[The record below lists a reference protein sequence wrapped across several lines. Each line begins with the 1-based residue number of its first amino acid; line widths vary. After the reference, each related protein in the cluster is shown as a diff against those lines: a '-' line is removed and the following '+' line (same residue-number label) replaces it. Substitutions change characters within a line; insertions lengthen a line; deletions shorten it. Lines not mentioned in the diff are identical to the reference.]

1 MKHVLTI
8 AVLLAAT
15 ATQARAQEN
24 IKLQLEPGTELT
36 ISGTSTMKSF
46 TCKTSK
52 LDATLVVDRGY
63 TKDLTKIARPIVSV
77 RVEIP
82 AKSLECGNKTMN
94 NHMYKALK
102 TDNNPTIVYTMS
114 GYDLLNGTA
123 SGFAVKTT
131 GALTIAG
138 KEKTVVMDVKAERV
152 DESKAT
158 AKGEQS
164 ILLTDYGIK
173 PPSLMLGT
181 MKVGNEIKIRFNLK
195 AGPAM
200 IAALSTALNNEAT
213 Q

>member
-1 MKHVLTI
+1 MKTLLTV

-15 ATQARAQEN
+15 AAKASAQETL
-24 IKLQLEPGTELT
+24 KLQLEPGTELT
-36 ISGTSTMKSF
+36 ISGTSTIKTF
-46 TCKTSK
+46 TCKTSE
-52 LDATLVVDRGY
+52 LDATLIVDKGY
-63 TKDLTKIARPIVSV
+63 TTDLTKIARPIVSV

-102 TDNNPTIVYTMS
+102 TDNNPTIVYTMM

-123 SGFAVKTT
+123 SGFSAKTT

-138 KEKTVVMDVKAERV
+138 REKTVFMDVKAERV
-152 DESKAT
+152 DETRAT

-164 ILLTDYGIK
+164 ILLTDFGIK

-181 MKVGNEIKIRFNLK
+181 MKVGNEIRIRFNLK
-195 AGPAM
+195 AGPALIAM
-200 IAALSTALNNEAT
+200 VSAALNADAT
-213 Q
+213 H

>member
-8 AVLLAAT
+8 AVLLAAIAAT
-15 ATQARAQEN
+15 AGAQQTQ
-24 IKLQLEPGTELT
+24 KLLLEPGTVLT
-36 ISGTSTMKSF
+36 VSGTSTIKAF
-46 TCKTSK
+46 TCKTSQ
-52 LDATLVVDRGY
+52 LDATVIVDKGY
-63 TKDLTKIARPIVSV
+63 TRDLTKIARPIVSV

-102 TDNNPTIVYTMS
+102 TDKNPTIVYTMS
-114 GYDLLNGTA
+114 GYDLFNGTM
-123 SGFAVKTT
+123 SGFSAKTT
-131 GALTIAG
+131 GTLTIAG

-152 DESKAT
+152 EETKAT

-164 ILLTDYGIK
+164 ILLTDFGIK

-181 MKVGNEIKIRFNLK
+181 MRVGNEIKIKFNLK

-200 IAALSTALNNEAT
+200 IATVNAAMNGEASH
-213 Q
+213 